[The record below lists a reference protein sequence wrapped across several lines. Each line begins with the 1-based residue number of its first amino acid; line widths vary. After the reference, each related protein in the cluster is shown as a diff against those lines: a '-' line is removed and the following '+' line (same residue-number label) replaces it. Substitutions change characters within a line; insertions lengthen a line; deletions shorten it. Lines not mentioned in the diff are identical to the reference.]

1 MCRYYYS
8 TGQTGKIPSTRHTG
22 SMISEYMNIW
32 NKLIEESTGSIE
44 DTVFNLR
51 RYSSGKCYTSYPLY
65 HAFVNPVDC
74 L

>member
-1 MCRYYYS
+1 
-8 TGQTGKIPSTRHTG
+8 
-22 SMISEYMNIW
+22 MISEYVNIR

-51 RYSSGKCYTSYPLY
+51 RYSSGECYTSYPLY
-65 HAFVNPVDC
+65 HAFVNPIDC